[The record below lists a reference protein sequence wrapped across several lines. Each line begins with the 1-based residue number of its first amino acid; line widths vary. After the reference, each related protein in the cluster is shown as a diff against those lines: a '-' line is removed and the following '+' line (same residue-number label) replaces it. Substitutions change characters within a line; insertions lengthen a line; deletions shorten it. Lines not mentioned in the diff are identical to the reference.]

1 MSRSAGLW
9 LSLTK
14 PTATAMPI
22 SRPPFLVAI
31 LLLCLGAGSARA
43 QDVVPDLR
51 TAPFVD
57 VSRFM
62 GKWWVISH
70 VPNFIENGKVG
81 TSDTYTAISKTRLKT
96 AFTFR
101 KGSLDA
107 PEEQWVGTARITN
120 TTTNADWKVRL
131 VWPLESRYRVL
142 ELDPNYG
149 WAVVSNGNGKLVW
162 VLSRTPRLDSYTYGV
177 VMERLRQRR
186 ISPASLEMV
195 PQAP

>member
-1 MSRSAGLW
+1 MPTSRL
-9 LSLTK
+9 
-14 PTATAMPI
+14 
-22 SRPPFLVAI
+22 PFLVSI
-31 LLLCLGAGSARA
+31 LLLCLGAGSAKAR
-43 QDVVPDLR
+43 DVVPDLR

-107 PEEQWVGTARITN
+107 SEEQWVGTARIIN

-177 VMERLRQRR
+177 IMERLRQRR
-186 ISPASLEMV
+186 VSPASLEMV